1 MRKIK
6 QIFYCAYKT
15 NAFYLN
21 ADVFSTKILIVGP
34 PWSCEPLEGL
44 AACIAKVVPYFF
56 SYLKTLNIGSAVKIK
71 YLFANTSPSVQIG
84 LNNNLSASLYTLVSQ
99 EM

>member
-6 QIFYCAYKT
+6 QIFYGAYKT

-21 ADVFSTKILIVGP
+21 VDVFGTKILIGGP

-44 AACIAKVVPYFF
+44 AACIAKVVPSFF
-56 SYLKTLNIGSAVKIK
+56 SYLKTLNIGSAPVIEPASSRSAVKR
-71 YLFANTSPSVQIG
+71 FTD
-84 LNNNLSASLYTLVSQ
+84 
-99 EM
+99 

>member
-56 SYLKTLNIGSAVKIK
+56 SYLKTLNIGSAPVIEPASSHSAVKR
-71 YLFANTSPSVQIG
+71 LTD
-84 LNNNLSASLYTLVSQ
+84 
-99 EM
+99 